1 MLTNV
6 VFYSN
11 HLPLASKKVFAR
23 QTTRDDVIAFF
34 KTMREALLFRWPR
47 PNPAINRINNRTKR
61 VNAWLNDETRQEV
74 PLRIE
79 PEAVSPKVVQKI
91 KYRDCGAAKVPDS
104 APINADRK
112 TGASLPSQTYVRAK

>member
-6 VFYSN
+6 VFHSS

-47 PNPAINRINNRTKR
+47 FNS
-61 VNAWLNDETRQEV
+61 L
-74 PLRIE
+74 LRDF
-79 PEAVSPKVVQKI
+79 VVQELNTI
-91 KYRDCGAAKVPDS
+91 VAVP
-104 APINADRK
+104 
-112 TGASLPSQTYVRAK
+112 ASSSGDVETSMEVTTNER